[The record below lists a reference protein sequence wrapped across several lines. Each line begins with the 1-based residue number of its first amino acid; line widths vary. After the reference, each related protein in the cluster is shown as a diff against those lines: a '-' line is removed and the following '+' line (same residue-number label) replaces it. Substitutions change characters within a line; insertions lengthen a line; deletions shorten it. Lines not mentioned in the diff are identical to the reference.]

1 MSKIIFEDNDVKII
15 DTEQNYD
22 FIAIIINKTNHDLY
36 IDFTDEFMEF
46 NDDTIIIQKND
57 WVGILAN
64 EKGREQLNKLY
75 SGQYYIN
82 C

>member
-1 MSKIIFEDNDVKII
+1 MSKIIFEDNGVKII

-22 FIAIIINKTNHDLY
+22 FIATIINKTDHDMY

-46 NDDTIIIQKND
+46 NDDTIIIEKNN
-57 WVGILAN
+57 WIGILADR
-64 EKGREQLNKLY
+64 KGREQLDKLY